1 MTYDNEFLEGL
12 VKSGTMILISEIGDK
27 TFFIAAIMAM
37 RHSRLTVRPVPPIP
51 AEFTRLPLGL
61 SADRPRFRSPVPIDS
76 TGLHWRHRSAR
87 RDDRTIRGDGMGR
100 AQPGE
105 SHSTFTPQR
114 TFIHQSNDAIRKTS
128 SSRTHTRV
136 VSLPLSIPPLNHP
149 QISKEITHY
158 LAVGLFFF
166 FGLRSLYE
174 SIFAWDGGGDELA
187 ETEAELADADKK
199 KKSTKKKKKGA
210 LLSPVLV
217 ETFII
222 TFLAEWGD
230 RSQIATIGLAASS
243 DPVGVTIGGVVGHA
257 VCTGAAV
264 IGGRHMAEH
273 ISERAVAI
281 AGGVLFCLFGAH
293 SLVTGMEQ

>member
-114 TFIHQSNDAIRKTS
+114 TFIKRRNPKNELVS
-128 SSRTHTRV
+128 HTPHARLTPV
-136 VSLPLSIPPLNHP
+136 SIPPLNHP

-199 KKSTKKKKKGA
+199 KKSTKKKKKKGA

-217 ETFII
+217 ETFVI